1 MKTIQKT
8 AKLRFPMWLKIALFG
23 LPLTHAPTIDMPF
36 RWRISE
42 IVAWIMAPAI
52 LFSSWRFRNPITR
65 IFILAMAIYVS
76 YTAILGMVMAW
87 FVPVEV
93 SAALEGT
100 VSTVLRTL
108 LESARLIGSLVMV
121 KAVCRY
127 ASASENFERVVRAII
142 VGGIFLF
149 CYTVYEILV
158 LYLGL
163 GLPLLPGSRSIPGF
177 PVAATMYEPSSAG
190 TYGAAT
196 ALLSTSLLAER
207 SRGKV
212 VGVIGLIAGI
222 LTVVLTTSRT
232 GVASFAIGTI
242 TLVLLLALKG
252 RLGVAKVI
260 SLGVVAS
267 LTVWGGVVLGQHWL
281 EKLFYNRFNLY
292 SVQYYM
298 KVRSEEIYSR
308 LIHDLLDWPLGLGQ
322 GLWLFLVGGGA
333 SAPRLVVEGGFIG
346 LFFLGVMLVALLAGV
361 WQCFVLLRE
370 GLPGID
376 GIIAAVVATIVSL
389 YNYVNVSDAWIWVV
403 LSLPLAALETER
415 RRMSRTKTV
424 IWTQERTIESV
435 IIR

>member
-1 MKTIQKT
+1 MKTIRKT
-8 AKLRFPMWLKIALFG
+8 AKFRFPMWLKIALFG

-52 LFSSWRFRNPITR
+52 LFSSWRFRNLTTR
-65 IFILAMAIYVS
+65 IFVLAMAGYAT
-76 YTAILGMVMAW
+76 YTAILGVVMAW
-87 FVPVEV
+87 FVPINV

-100 VSTVLRTL
+100 FSPVLRTL

-127 ASASENFERVVRAII
+127 VSTSENFERVVRAII

-190 TYGAAT
+190 SYGAVT
-196 ALLSTSLLAER
+196 ALLSMILLAGR

-212 VGVIGLIAGI
+212 AGVIGLIAGI
-222 LTVVLTTSRT
+222 LTVILTTSRT
-232 GVASFAIGTI
+232 GAASFAIGTT
-242 TLVLLLALKG
+242 TLMLLLALKE
-252 RLGVAKVI
+252 RFGVARVI
-260 SLGVVAS
+260 SFGVVAG
-267 LTVWGGVVLGQHWL
+267 LAVWGGFVLGQHWL
-281 EKLFYNRFNLY
+281 GKLFHDRFNLY

-298 KVRSEEIYSR
+298 RVRREEIYSR
-308 LIHDLLDWPLGLGQ
+308 LIPDLLDWPLGLGQ
-322 GLWLFLVGGGA
+322 GLWLYLVGGGA

-346 LFFLGVMLVALLAGV
+346 LLFLTVMLVALLAGV
-361 WQCFVLLRE
+361 WQCVVLSRE
-370 GLPGID
+370 GLPGIE
-376 GIIAAVVATIVSL
+376 GVIAAVVATIVGL
-389 YNYVNVSDAWIWVV
+389 YNYVNVSDAWIWVI
-403 LSLPLAALETER
+403 LSLPLAALE
-415 RRMSRTKTV
+415 
-424 IWTQERTIESV
+424 IEDKGCV
-435 IIR
+435 RP